1 MDLLPQGQTAE
12 GERAVS
18 VMSTSQLATISSAL
32 PPANTSAPGAMARI
46 SRVARSTFSLGWSLK
61 MSWRPAASS
70 TECFRRAGRSTFIIV
85 SRPSLVQT
93 ST

>member
-1 MDLLPQGQTAE
+1 VSELC
-12 GERAVS
+12 S

-32 PPANTSAPGAMARI
+32 PSAKTSAPGARARI

-61 MSWRPAASS
+61 TSWRPAAIFSDLLS
-70 TECFRRAGRSTFIIV
+70 RAGRSTFIIV